1 MEQAAENSSNSQ
13 PSTEVKPVKKVRPKQ
28 NGRPGKLFKPVIFT
42 PELIQKIAD
51 NIGLGMPAH
60 LACAEVD
67 PPVKLASFDQQLIQ
81 HEEYREIVTRAQ
93 AKWCKRA
100 LINISSGVQGWQGD
114 AWILERR
121 HAGYF
126 RRTDPT
132 VTVNQTT
139 INQFAIPEE
148 ILNDIGTRAL
158 QQFGRQAVAAIPAQ
172 TQEGQAEVDRASDY
186 GLSFGK

>member
-1 MEQAAENSSNSQ
+1 METPQPNSSNSAPLTEPKRKR
-13 PSTEVKPVKKVRPKQ
+13 PSQ
-28 NGRPGKLFKPVIFT
+28 AGRPGKLFKPVIFT
-42 PELIQKIAD
+42 PEVIQKIAD

-60 LACAEVD
+60 LACAEID

-93 AKWCKRA
+93 AKFCKRA
-100 LINISSGVQGWQGD
+100 LLNISSGAQGWQGD

-158 QQFGRQAVAAIPAQ
+158 QQFGRQAVSIPAK
-172 TQEGQAEVDRASDY
+172 TQEESRETEASGASDY
-186 GLSFGK
+186 GISFGK